1 MENEKISVSKKSNLQ
16 DLIKRTNEE
25 LSNFCQSIVAAK
37 SFDYKDNKIA
47 AFAEKVL
54 NKYNYSLIRINEDS
68 LSIQKSIWINA
79 NDFIDLKKYEENLN
93 TYAITCSHVD
103 FSIILDAAKEN
114 VAHDVQSFASN
125 AFELINTA
133 MGNYVFY
140 TENVII
146 HNFNFDDSDNSL
158 SVQLELIIDVQ

>member
-1 MENEKISVSKKSNLQ
+1 MS
-16 DLIKRTNEE
+16 T
-25 LSNFCQSIVAAK
+25 
-37 SFDYKDNKIA
+37 
-47 AFAEKVL
+47 
-54 NKYNYSLIRINEDS
+54 
-68 LSIQKSIWINA
+68 QKSIWINA

-140 TENVII
+140 IENVII